1 MLIRK
6 MLREIGGNLGQFLSV
21 MILSFL
27 ATFIYAGFESNVVGS
42 GKAVEDFHK
51 ATNIADAWIYSEGF
65 KKENLDQVKELD
77 FVKDAQFRTEVR
89 GTTVDYEGAQLDIY
103 LMDESKI
110 LTPYFY
116 KGPEDA
122 EDKLKESKSVS
133 FDGSDEKGVWLNWSF
148 AKEWDISV
156 GDDIEL
162 EYNGVRFTRTVR
174 GLMMEPEYEYTK
186 AEKDSDINFKTLAYV
201 YMSYK
206 AFPIREYA
214 ENQVKSGKIDA
225 KELKDSDAFKDKI
238 EEIEKKLA
246 DFGMTIDDIDND
258 MLLEKLDKMSDEELM
273 KLIPYSTMLV
283 TFTED
288 AKDEAAKRI
297 KEEKSS
303 ISEIMY
309 YEQRISDAIDKNY
322 AVMVDKTSIVGVQRI
337 ADELSQHDTFS
348 YAFAF
353 IFLMVAILVISTT
366 MSRLVERQR
375 TQIGTMNAIGMKR
388 WKIAVHYMSYSFFVS
403 LIGAVAGL
411 IVGPKVVGN
420 LLISMLME
428 WYMVP
433 NVSAGSNA
441 KFYIVSAV
449 VVAVCVL
456 ASYVSCKKL
465 LRVPPAAALRP
476 AAPKKAKRILAER
489 LPFWKHLSF
498 STQYNFRDVTRAPLR
513 AVMGIVGTAVGTVL
527 VLYAFGCYF
536 LVDDVVEWNFD
547 KIQKY
552 GFQMT
557 LSEDKEVDYFDKICD
572 DVNGEMV
579 MMDQIELA
587 TKPHASSMDR
597 FKQTLTVIE
606 GKGFQN
612 ITDEE
617 TNITEMIPGK
627 AAITSRLAKE
637 MGVGI
642 GDKIYWHIYSKN
654 EWYESEIGLINRTPE
669 TAGITLLRDDFE
681 KTGCEYVPT
690 AILTDKNIMNYR
702 DKDGISGVYDMK
714 KLKQVFIEGYEV
726 IKYLFYMMMIFS
738 VITVVVVLYNAGNL
752 SFHERLKEF
761 ATLKVMG
768 LSTKKI
774 RRILNQENI
783 WFAVIGIIAGSPF
796 GKPSLL
802 AMMNSNGDNYDYYIS
817 IPPFLYLI
825 SGLFVL
831 AVAVIVS
838 LMFSKRIKKLDMV
851 GTLKGLE

>member
-1 MLIRK
+1 MLKIR
-6 MLREIGGNLGQFLSV
+6 
-21 MILSFL
+21 
-27 ATFIYAGFESNVVGS
+27 
-42 GKAVEDFHK
+42 
-51 ATNIADAWIYSEGF
+51 
-65 KKENLDQVKELD
+65 
-77 FVKDAQFRTEVR
+77 
-89 GTTVDYEGAQLDIY
+89 
-103 LMDESKI
+103 
-110 LTPYFY
+110 
-116 KGPEDA
+116 
-122 EDKLKESKSVS
+122 LKESDSVD
-133 FDGSDEKGVWLNWSF
+133 FDGEDEDGVWLNWSF
-148 AKEWDISV
+148 ANEWDISV
-156 GDDIEL
+156 GDNIEL

-258 MLLEKLDKMSDEELM
+258 MLLERLDKMSDEELM

-288 AKDEAAKRI
+288 AKEEAAKRI

-303 ISEIMY
+303 ISEVMY

-375 TQIGTMNAIGMKR
+375 TQIGTMNAMGMKR

-411 IVGPKVVGN
+411 IAGPRVVGD
-420 LLISMLME
+420 LIISMLME
-428 WYMVP
+428 WYMIP
-433 NVSAGSNA
+433 NVSAGTNA
-441 KFYIVSAV
+441 MFYVVTVV

-456 ASYVSCKKL
+456 ASYISCKKL

-489 LPFWKHLSF
+489 LPFWKKLNF
-498 STQYNFRDVTRAPLR
+498 STQYNVRDVTRAPLR

-536 LVDDVVEWNFD
+536 LVDDVVAWNFD

-557 LSEDKEVDYFDKICD
+557 LSEDKEVGYFDEICD

-617 TNITEMIPGK
+617 TNITAMIPGK
-627 AAITSRLAKE
+627 A
-637 MGVGI
+637 
-642 GDKIYWHIYSKN
+642 
-654 EWYESEIGLINRTPE
+654 
-669 TAGITLLRDDFE
+669 
-681 KTGCEYVPT
+681 
-690 AILTDKNIMNYR
+690 
-702 DKDGISGVYDMK
+702 DGRHNTTQGR
-714 KLKQVFIEGYEV
+714 F
-726 IKYLFYMMMIFS
+726 
-738 VITVVVVLYNAGNL
+738 
-752 SFHERLKEF
+752 
-761 ATLKVMG
+761 
-768 LSTKKI
+768 
-774 RRILNQENI
+774 
-783 WFAVIGIIAGSPF
+783 
-796 GKPSLL
+796 
-802 AMMNSNGDNYDYYIS
+802 
-817 IPPFLYLI
+817 
-825 SGLFVL
+825 
-831 AVAVIVS
+831 
-838 LMFSKRIKKLDMV
+838 
-851 GTLKGLE
+851 